1 MFSLH
6 ASDVVCRLRLVCNL
20 LYAGRCKNPK
30 NTKYIVGG
38 RVFFLLFCFSQ
49 KTTRNYTYGGDC
61 VASQRIHVF
70 VLQIRVSHCSKTRL
84 NSLYSYED
92 LQQLR
97 DVFRDPCSH
106 PYKESNKILL

>member
-20 LYAGRCKNPK
+20 LYTGRCKNPK
-30 NTKYIVGG
+30 NTKYSVGG
-38 RVFFLLFCFSQ
+38 RRFFCCSIFPRKQ
-49 KTTRNYTYGGDC
+49 
-61 VASQRIHVF
+61 HVTIRTVMTVSPHSAFMF

-106 PYKESNKILL
+106 PYKESRKILL